1 MPHSKTFTYAK
12 FKKAVAD
19 QLPKPRHHYITY
31 TMFKMGYLEKRET
44 YTPFLTVIY
53 SLKPDTR
60 LTQEDVDKVIKEM
73 GK

>member
-1 MPHSKTFTYAK
+1 MPRSKTFTYAQ

-19 QLPKPRHHYITY
+19 QLPTPRHDYITY
-31 TMFKMGYLEKRET
+31 TMFKMGYLEKRKT

-60 LTQEDVDKVIKEM
+60 LTQEDVDKVVKEM